1 MRGGL
6 RRGEQTAQPA
16 AVTRSPTPASG
27 SAARDGGLA
36 SRAAALQRAAGNR
49 AAARVL
55 ARWVKHPDA
64 DKKGVMV
71 PDVVA
76 EDFARFNPPQNK

>member
-1 MRGGL
+1 MRAEHAAPPVAKTRLPAPAPAPSTGGL
-6 RRGEQTAQPA
+6 
-16 AVTRSPTPASG
+16 V
-27 SAARDGGLA
+27 ARV
-36 SRAAALQRAAGNR
+36 AALQRAAGNR
-49 AAARVL
+49 TAARML

-76 EDFARFNPPQNK
+76 DDFARFNPPQNK

>member
-1 MRGGL
+1 M
-6 RRGEQTAQPA
+6 
-16 AVTRSPTPASG
+16 
-27 SAARDGGLA
+27 
-36 SRAAALQRAAGNR
+36 RAAARVGEQASRPTAAPAQAPAPVSSPRRAGPSPAQALRLQRAAGNR
-49 AAARVL
+49 AAARFL

-76 EDFARFNPPQNK
+76 EDFTHFNPPQNK